1 MGVFRD
7 AMERAMALR
16 GFAPKTCSA
25 YLSWVRRLIQFCRV
39 VPDQL
44 TNEHVRAFLLH
55 LTQERKLSFS
65 TFNQALNAARFFFLE
80 VLKRPF
86 VVEGLRYQKP
96 PRRLPVVMNDEEVS
110 RLLAAAVSLRDRAL
124 LETAYATGMR
134 VSEVTRLLITDLD
147 SGRMAIRVD
156 QGKGRKDRYVMLSPS
171 LLETLRAYW
180 RESKPK
186 GFLFPG
192 VGGNEAVVHLG
203 GAEGLRSG
211 QAPGGDQEA
220 GVVPHAQAQLRD
232 PPDRERHERAYD
244 PGSARSP
251 QPADH
256 GALHALG
263 AELPSPDHRALS
275 IDCERRY
282 RHRCSSWR
290 TARRGA
296 LAQSARN
303 WARSSDNTRANSRT
317 SATRRPG
324 SSRRCPRVAP
334 QPWEDTCSA
343 AITAGARI
351 LSITPAATGTAP
363 SARVW
368 TRRFGSRPRLVTC
381 SPSPTSTRSSPF
393 RTA

>member
-55 LTQERKLSFS
+55 LTQERKLAFS

-86 VVEGLRYQKP
+86 VGEGLRYQKP

-192 VGGNEAVVHLG
+192 VGGNKPLCISAAQKAFDRARLQAGIKKPVSFHTLRHSFATHLIESG
-203 GAEGLRSG
+203 TSVRTIQALLGHRSL
-211 QAPGGDQEA
+211 QTT
-220 GVVPHAQAQLRD
+220 
-232 PPDRERHERAYD
+232 ERYTH
-244 PGSARSP
+244 
-251 QPADH
+251 
-256 GALHALG
+256 
-263 AELPSPDHRALS
+263 
-275 IDCERRY
+275 
-282 RHRCSSWR
+282 
-290 TARRGA
+290 
-296 LAQSARN
+296 LAQNYLHQTKSPLDRL
-303 WARSSDNTRANSRT
+303 RKET
-317 SATRRPG
+317 
-324 SSRRCPRVAP
+324 VAP
-334 QPWEDTCSA
+334 A
-343 AITAGARI
+343 
-351 LSITPAATGTAP
+351 
-363 SARVW
+363 
-368 TRRFGSRPRLVTC
+368 
-381 SPSPTSTRSSPF
+381 
-393 RTA
+393 